1 MSLFNRVK
9 NILKK
14 PEPPT
19 PEKSILTV
27 GPGDVIEV
35 SLITYQVTGRTRNA
49 QRNAVLLT
57 LQDGS
62 TVRYLHIEERERTS
76 FALYISI
83 DGRLDSFNEVPTT
96 IEMEGTTYFMEEQYS
111 GTVTVAGKTP
121 FQSGGEQYVW
131 QFQSDDRKLL
141 RIEWQDG
148 RFMLYEGESVLP
160 ADVKVLRG
168 T

>member
-1 MSLFNRVK
+1 MSLFNRLK

-14 PEPPT
+14 PEPPM

-35 SLITYQVTGRTRNA
+35 SLVTYQVTGRTRNA
-49 QRNAVLLT
+49 QRSAVLLT
-57 LQDGS
+57 LQDGN
-62 TVRYLHIEERERTS
+62 TVRYLQIEDRERTAY
-76 FALYISI
+76 ALYAPI
-83 DGRLDSFNEVPTT
+83 DGRMDSFDEVPTT
-96 IEMEGTTYFMEEQYS
+96 IEMEGTAYYMEEQYS

-160 ADVKVLRG
+160 ADVQVLRG

>member
-1 MSLFNRVK
+1 MSLFDRVK
-9 NILKK
+9 NLLKS
-14 PEPPT
+14 PEPPK

-27 GPGDVIEV
+27 GGGDVVEV
-35 SLITYQVTGRTRNA
+35 SLVTYQVVGCVRNM

-62 TVRYLHIEERERTS
+62 TIRHLLIEERERTTYH
-76 FALYISI
+76 LYTPI
-83 DGRLDSFNEVPTT
+83 DGRLDSPDEVPTS
-96 IEMEGTTYFMEEQYS
+96 IELDDKMYHLEEQYS
-111 GTVTVAGKTP
+111 GLVSAVGKTS
-121 FQSGGEQYVW
+121 FTSAGEQYIW

-148 RFMLYEGESVLP
+148 RFMLYEGEFVLP
-160 ADVKVLRG
+160 ADVQVLRG

>member
-1 MSLFNRVK
+1 MSLFGRIK
-9 NILKK
+9 NLLKQ
-14 PEPPT
+14 PEPPK

-35 SLITYQVTGRTRNA
+35 SLVTYQVTGRTRNS

-57 LQDGS
+57 LQDGN
-62 TVRYLHIEERERTS
+62 TVRYLHIEERERTVY
-76 FALYISI
+76 ALYEPI

-96 IEMEGTTYFMEEQYS
+96 IELDGTAYHLQEQYA
-111 GTVTVAGKTP
+111 GRVTVAGKTP
-121 FQSGGEQYVW
+121 FSSGGEQYVW

-148 RFMLYEGESVLP
+148 RFMLYEGTAVLP
-160 ADVKVLRG
+160 ADVQVLRG
-168 T
+168 S

>member
-14 PEPPT
+14 PEPPQ
-19 PEKSILTV
+19 PEKSILSV

-35 SLITYQVTGRTRNA
+35 SLVTYQITGRTRNTH
-49 QRNAVLLT
+49 RNGILLT
-57 LQDGS
+57 LQDGN

-76 FALYISI
+76 FTLYAPI
-83 DGRLDSFNEVPTT
+83 DGRLDSFNEVPMT
-96 IEMEGTTYFMEEQYS
+96 IEMEGNTYYMDEQYS

-148 RFMLYEGESVLP
+148 RFMMYEGESVLP
-160 ADVKVLRG
+160 ADVQVLRG

>member
-1 MSLFNRVK
+1 MSLFNRVR

-14 PEPPT
+14 PEPPQ

-35 SLITYQVTGRTRNA
+35 SLVTYQITGRTRNTH
-49 QRNAVLLT
+49 RNGILLT
-57 LQDGS
+57 LQDGN

-76 FALYISI
+76 FALYAPV

-96 IEMEGTTYFMEEQYS
+96 IEMEGIAYFMDEQYS

-121 FQSGGEQYVW
+121 FQSGGEQFVW

-148 RFMLYEGESVLP
+148 RFMMYEGESILP
-160 ADVKVLRG
+160 ADVQVLRG

>member
-14 PEPPT
+14 PELPQ

-27 GPGDVIEV
+27 GPGDVVEV
-35 SLITYQVTGRTRNA
+35 SLVTYQITGRTRNTH
-49 QRNAVLLT
+49 RNGILLT
-57 LQDGS
+57 LQDGN

-76 FALYISI
+76 FTLYAPI
-83 DGRLDSFNEVPTT
+83 DGRLDSFNEVPAT
-96 IEMEGTTYFMEEQYS
+96 IEMEGNTYYMDEQYS

-148 RFMLYEGESVLP
+148 RFMMYEGESVLP
-160 ADVKVLRG
+160 ADVQVLRG

>member
-1 MSLFNRVK
+1 MSLFNRLK
-9 NILKK
+9 NILKN
-14 PEPPT
+14 PEPPM

-35 SLITYQVTGRTRNA
+35 SLITYQVTGRTRNT

-57 LQDGS
+57 IQDGN
-62 TVRYLHIEERERTS
+62 TVRYLHIEDRERTS
-76 FALYISI
+76 YALYAPI
-83 DGRLDSFNEVPTT
+83 DGRMDSFHEVPTT
-96 IEMEGTTYFMEEQYS
+96 IEMEGTAYFLEEEYS
-111 GTVTVAGKTP
+111 GMVTVAGKTP
-121 FQSGGEQYVW
+121 FQSGGDQYVW

-160 ADVKVLRG
+160 ADVQVLRG